1 MKDAKCYLSVG
12 VWAEVEEAV
21 VGDNLASRWG
31 SGSLDV
37 YATPAMIALME
48 AAGVEAVDAK
58 LPDGLITVG
67 ISVDV
72 RHLAATP
79 PGSRV
84 RARAELVEVDGCRLV
99 FAVSAWDHREKI
111 GEGMHQ
117 RYCVERAS
125 FAQRAQGK
133 VDVR

>member
-1 MKDAKCYLSVG
+1 MKDAACYLKVG
-12 VWAEVEEAV
+12 ESAEVEEAV
-21 VGDNLASRWG
+21 TGDNLAGQWG
-31 SGSLDV
+31 SGSLNV

-48 AAGVEAVDAK
+48 AAGVEAVDGK
-58 LPDGLITVG
+58 LPDGWITVG

-79 PGSRV
+79 PGAHV
-84 RARAELVEVDGCRLV
+84 RARAELIEVDGWRLV

-125 FAQRAQGK
+125 FTHRAQRK
-133 VDVR
+133 VDVE